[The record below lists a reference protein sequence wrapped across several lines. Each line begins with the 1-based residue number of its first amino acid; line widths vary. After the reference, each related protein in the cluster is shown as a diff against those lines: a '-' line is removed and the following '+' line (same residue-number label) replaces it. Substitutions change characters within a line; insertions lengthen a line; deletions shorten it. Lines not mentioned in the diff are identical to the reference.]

1 MRTIVL
7 TSQKGGVGKTS
18 LAASLAVAA
27 AQSGENVIALDC
39 DPQRSLARWGDDR
52 QAETPAVDRISPEQ
66 IAQLP
71 AILAALAAKS
81 FSVCFLDTP
90 GIANTAA
97 NMAVQVADLCLI
109 PARPSRIDIVATW
122 PTVEAVKRIGRPM
135 AFCINQAFPGRNSR
149 STEAAAGLGLLGLLA
164 DPVITARADHQDAL
178 ASGLGV
184 TEYNPTGK
192 AAEEIQALWRWIDA
206 RTKGKLAHVA

>member
-18 LAASLAVAA
+18 LAASLAVVAA
-27 AQSGENVIALDC
+27 HSGETAIALDL
-39 DPQRSLARWGDDR
+39 DPQGSLAAWGDER
-52 QAETPAVDRISPEQ
+52 KAETPAVDRLGPDQ

-71 AILAALAAKS
+71 TILAQLSAKG
-81 FSVCFLDTP
+81 FTVCFLDTP

-122 PTVEAVKRIGRPM
+122 PTVEAVKRIGRPL
-135 AFCINQAFPGRNSR
+135 AFVINQTPPGRSSR
-149 STEAAAGLGLLGLLA
+149 ATEAGAGLGLLGVLA
-164 DPVITARADHQDAL
+164 EPVIASRADHQDAL
-178 ASGLGV
+178 AGGQGV

-192 AAEEIQALWRWIDA
+192 AAEEILALWNWVDG
-206 RTKGKLAHVA
+206 RTRERLQHVA

>member
-1 MRTIVL
+1 MRTITF

-27 AQSGENVIALDC
+27 AQAGETVIALDL
-39 DPQRSLARWGDDR
+39 DPQGSLGAWGDER
-52 QAETPAVDRISPEQ
+52 QAETPAVDRLGPDQ

-71 AILAALAAKS
+71 SILTALAAKG
-81 FSVCFLDTP
+81 FTLCILDTP

-97 NMAVQVADLCLI
+97 NLAVNAADLCLI

-122 PTVEAVKRIGRPM
+122 PTVEAVKRIGRPL
-135 AFCINQAFPGRNSR
+135 AFVINQAPPGRNTRAS
-149 STEAAAGLGLLGLLA
+149 EAAAGLGLLGLLA
-164 DPVITARADHQDAL
+164 EPIITARADHQDAL
-178 ASGLGV
+178 AGGTGV

-192 AAEEIQALWRWIDA
+192 AAEEVQALWAWVDQ
-206 RTKGKLAHVA
+206 RTKGKMSNVA